1 MNLRPNVYAAA
12 YLALAGSAAF
22 LAGCGSYYAVRDPG
36 SGSTYYTRDI
46 DRPGGAG
53 TVRFRDG
60 RSDRQ
65 VTLQNSEV
73 REVSRDEYRQNIN
86 AK

>member
-1 MNLRPNVYAAA
+1 MENSMNSRPVA
-12 YLALAGSAAF
+12 LLMLAGAAF
-22 LAGCGSYYAVRDPG
+22 IAGCGSYYTVRDPG

-73 REVSRDEYRQNIN
+73 REISRDEYTQRIN
-86 AK
+86 EK

>member
-1 MNLRPNVYAAA
+1 MSLLPLARLAIAGGAA
-12 YLALAGSAAF
+12 L

-36 SGSTYYTRDI
+36 SGSQYYTRDI
-46 DRPGGAG
+46 DRPGSTG

-65 VTLQNSEV
+65 ITLQNSEV
-73 REVSRDEYRQNIN
+73 REISGDEYKQHVNE
-86 AK
+86 K

>member
-1 MNLRPNVYAAA
+1 MENSMNLRPLA
-12 YLALAGSAAF
+12 YVALAGSASF
-22 LAGCGSYYAVRDPG
+22 LAGCGSYYMVRDPG
-36 SGSTYYTRDI
+36 SGNTYYTSDI
-46 DRPGGAG
+46 DRPGGTG

-73 REVSRDEYRQNIN
+73 REISRDEYKQHIN
-86 AK
+86 DK

>member
-1 MNLRPNVYAAA
+1 MNLRP
-12 YLALAGSAAF
+12 LALLAIAGSAAI

-36 SGSTYYTRDI
+36 SGSMYYTRDI

-73 REVSRDEYRQNIN
+73 REISRDEYSQRVNE
-86 AK
+86 K

>member
-1 MNLRPNVYAAA
+1 MENSMSLRPLA
-12 YLALAGSAAF
+12 YVALAGSAAL
-22 LAGCGSYYAVRDPG
+22 LAGCGSYYMVRDPG
-36 SGSTYYTRDI
+36 SGNTYYTSDI
-46 DRPGGAG
+46 NRPGDTG

-73 REVSRDEYRQNIN
+73 HEISHDEYRQHIN
-86 AK
+86 EK